1 MANLSIK
8 SLIVNA
14 LTNNTSLDNIK
25 KEFLRIHFINTHKPR
40 YSSNVPR
47 TWMPM
52 NEFLA
57 GLRRLG
63 MTDAELEA
71 WEKEWDEMIISVQKR
86 AKKKSLT
93 EVSIEAIVKA
103 RLKGTGIKYI
113 MRKQQYRVAL
123 TLCIGRNSQA
133 TFYIQHSKFREQ
145 LELILPTV
153 EQINSL
159 MEELG
164 QPIRIKAEE
173 KRVKWEL
180 SE

>member
-1 MANLSIK
+1 MANLGIK

-14 LTNNTSLDNIK
+14 LTNNTSLENIK
-25 KEFLRIHFINTHKPR
+25 KEFFRLRFFNSYKPR

-47 TWMPM
+47 AWMPM
-52 NEFLA
+52 NEFMA

-63 MTDAELEA
+63 MTDADLEQ
-71 WEKEWDEMIISVQKR
+71 WEKAWDEIVTSVQKR

-93 EVSIEAIVKA
+93 EVSIETIVKA
-103 RLKGTGIKYI
+103 RLKGTGIRYN

-123 TLCIGRNSQA
+123 TLCIGHNSQA

-153 EQINSL
+153 EQINKL
-159 MEELG
+159 MDELG
-164 QPIRIKAEE
+164 QPIRVKALEQ
-173 KRVKWEL
+173 RTHWEI